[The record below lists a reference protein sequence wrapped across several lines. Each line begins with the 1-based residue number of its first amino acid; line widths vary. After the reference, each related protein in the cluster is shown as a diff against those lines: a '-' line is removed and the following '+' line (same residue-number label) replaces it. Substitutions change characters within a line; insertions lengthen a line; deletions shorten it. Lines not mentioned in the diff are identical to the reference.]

1 MPIGD
6 HIPAAAPLI
15 GPVGGPANSRN
26 NFYGYHPIL
35 RTVPIPLDS
44 LGDPTQLQE
53 VTGVRLELGAQRR
66 RRRGVAAAGSPS
78 GAILLANLS
87 AAALPPV
94 PVPVPVRAVGGA
106 AVPSGARTPV
116 AAVSGHRFF
125 NATTARD
132 RDLAARGPG
141 AGSSAHVR
149 LASVQRLASSPLLR
163 NASEWAVEFSVRVQT
178 SAAGRQRQPFPVRDT
193 GLSLCAAA
201 AGGGAA
207 VHDGRRRRRA
217 AGPAVLLS
225 QLVRYGPSGRHD
237 EVIFT
242 AAGDRVRK
250 LFHVLHPPPPASKQ
264 SINRQREARH
274 QQPLEARL
282 WVVAGECS
290 AVDVAVGG
298 GGSGSKRRGQRE
310 GEWPLGVVNVGS
322 GV

>member
-53 VTGVRLELGAQRR
+53 VTGVRLELGAQRQ

-94 PVPVPVRAVGGA
+94 PVGPVRAVGGAAATA

-116 AAVSGHRFF
+116 AAVSGHGFF

-163 NASEWAVEFSVRVQT
+163 NASEWAVEFTVRCEETSEET
-178 SAAGRQRQPFPVRDT
+178 SAAGRQLQPFAVRDA

-201 AGGGAA
+201 AAVTPGGAA
-207 VHDGRRRRRA
+207 AHGGRRRRRA

-250 LFHVLHPPPPASKQ
+250 LLHVLHPPPPASKQ
-264 SINRQREARH
+264 SIHRQREARH

-282 WVVAGECS
+282 WVVAGDCS

-298 GGSGSKRRGQRE
+298 GGSGSKRRG
-310 GEWPLGVVNVGS
+310 
-322 GV
+322 